1 MKYIVKREHE
11 GDKFYNVDDVR
22 ELDEATALQLVRLGV
37 LAPIEAKPESAP
49 QNKATKPEKTK

>member
-1 MKYIVKREHE
+1 MKYTVKREHE

-37 LAPIEAKPESAP
+37 LEPIEAKPESVP
-49 QNKATKPEKTK
+49 QNKTTKPEKTK